1 MGSTPAIGPVEFL
14 VLAFP
19 GTSIDSAVT
28 DAIAEVVGNGLVTL
42 LDMVVLTMDE
52 AGTITESEIDD
63 NLTEVGLTGLTAADI
78 DLVSDSDVEVVRAS
92 LEPGSTALI
101 LVFEQTWA
109 VRLASAVRGAEGEVA
124 LQVPV
129 PRDVVESA
137 VSAATTA

>member
-1 MGSTPAIGPVEFL
+1 MGTTPVLGPVEFV

-19 GTSIDSAVT
+19 GTTIDSTVT
-28 DAIAEVVGNGLVTL
+28 DALAEVVGNGLVTL
-42 LDMVVLTMDE
+42 LDLVVLTMDE
-52 AGTITESEIDD
+52 DGTVTESEIDD
-63 NLTEVGLTGLTAADI
+63 NITEIGRTGLTAADI
-78 DLVSDSDVEVVRAS
+78 DLVSESDVAVVRAS

-109 VRLASAVRGAEGEVA
+109 VRLAAAVRGVDGEVA

-137 VSAATTA
+137 VSAAATA